1 MTYAKTFLFVFGL
14 LIFFYAC
21 PCLSQDDSV
30 NATEGTTVKGEV
42 FFSTAFA
49 RPSPVDLGFVKP
61 GSKLEVIVQL
71 HNRSAEDFPVKEVF
85 TECSCTS
92 VKLSTL
98 LIPVGGSSEAVISLD
113 VPKRGGKKNAKIVG
127 FKKSESELVEV
138 QLEYTFQGAW
148 FFVDNTSS
156 TVVPLGQSSAKISLP
171 LVVTPPVVPADLK
184 LSGTGD
190 LASTSPKIV
199 RDGENYLIE
208 LEVPT
213 PADRG
218 FTLAGEVVM
227 ENLSGVGKETVTCFI
242 GRQDKVVVS
251 PKIVRFTKMNNNYEA
266 SAVVRI
272 DKSAIT
278 RGQVLGIAGVIDK
291 VPIEVEKEEVAHGL
305 FRVKLRFPEKR
316 FLDKDSGRFSAPPTI
331 SWQIGW
337 GEEIAEFNSPLGF

>member
-1 MTYAKTFLFVFGL
+1 MTFAKTFLIGFGFS
-14 LIFFYAC
+14 IFFYSC
-21 PCLSQDDSV
+21 PCLSQDGRGT
-30 NATEGTTVKGEV
+30 ATEVTTVKGEI
-42 FFSTAFA
+42 FFSTVFA
-49 RPSPVDLGFVKP
+49 RPSPIDLGLVKP
-61 GSKLEVIVQL
+61 GSKLEVVVQL
-71 HNRSAEDFPVKEVF
+71 HNRSADDFPVKEVF

-113 VPKRGGKKNAKIVG
+113 VAKRGGKKNAKIVG
-127 FKKSESELVEV
+127 FKKSESEIVEV

-148 FFVDNTSS
+148 FFVDHTSS

-227 ENLSGVGKETVTCFI
+227 ENLSGVGKETVPCFI
-242 GRQDKVVVS
+242 GRQEKVVVS
-251 PKIVRFTKMNNNYEA
+251 PKIIRFSKLKNDYEA
-266 SAVVRI
+266 SAMIRI
-272 DKSAIT
+272 DKSAISK
-278 RGQVLGIAGVIDK
+278 GQALGIAGVIDE

-305 FRVKLRFPEKR
+305 FRVKVRFPEKR
-316 FLDKDSGRFSAPPTI
+316 FLDTDSGRFSAPSTI
-331 SWQIGW
+331 FWQIGW
-337 GEEIAEFNSPLGF
+337 GDEIAELRSAIGY